1 MDGAVYAWVPAT
13 VVAGV
18 SLVSFAW
25 QRVQNGKA
33 QAKLA
38 GRFEQKVEGLSQDM
52 KNLSKTVEGHL
63 SGDCPVGRRVDR
75 LENRLDDHLKEPPK

>member
-1 MDGAVYAWVPAT
+1 MDGAIASWVPAS

-33 QAKLA
+33 QSKLA

-52 KNLSKTVEGHL
+52 RQLSKSVEDHL
-63 SGDCPVGRRVDR
+63 RGDCPVGRRLDR
-75 LENRLDDHLKEPPK
+75 LEDRIDHLKETPK